1 VSGDPHGLRPRRA
14 AAAMLSAVLDDG
26 RSLDAARAA
35 VEPGLDG
42 PDRARAGDLAAA
54 GLRWLAPVDRLLSGL
69 MRQPIASRA
78 HVARDALRLA
88 VVEVGALGGAAHAAV
103 DAAVRL
109 TKEDRRSAPLAG
121 LVNAVARRAAEA
133 APAALAADEARAEA
147 LPPWLIARLRK
158 AYGGQGAA
166 AIVAASL
173 SDPPTDLTAR
183 DPATPA
189 DWAARLGGRL
199 TPTGSIRLD
208 RRGQIS
214 ALPGFAEGAW
224 WAQDAAAAIP
234 ARLLGPVAGRRV
246 LDLCAAPGGKTLQL
260 AAAGADVTALDVSD
274 DRLNRLR
281 ENLSRTGLSARIV
294 TADALDW
301 RPDAL
306 FDAVLL
312 DAPCTATGT
321 LRRHPDI
328 AHLRRADD
336 VARMAALQ
344 DWLLD
349 AAWAMVAPGGR
360 LVFCTCSLLPE
371 EGEARARAF
380 RARTPDAE
388 PAPVT
393 PEEAGDPALVTPQ
406 GWLRCRPDL
415 WAEDGGMDGFFAARF
430 ERRAEATSGA

>member
-1 VSGDPHGLRPRRA
+1 
-14 AAAMLSAVLDDG
+14 
-26 RSLDAARAA
+26 
-35 VEPGLDG
+35 
-42 PDRARAGDLAAA
+42 
-54 GLRWLAPVDRLLSGL
+54 
-69 MRQPIASRA
+69 
-78 HVARDALRLA
+78 
-88 VVEVGALGGAAHAAV
+88 
-103 DAAVRL
+103 
-109 TKEDRRSAPLAG
+109 
-121 LVNAVARRAAEA
+121 VNAVARRAAEA